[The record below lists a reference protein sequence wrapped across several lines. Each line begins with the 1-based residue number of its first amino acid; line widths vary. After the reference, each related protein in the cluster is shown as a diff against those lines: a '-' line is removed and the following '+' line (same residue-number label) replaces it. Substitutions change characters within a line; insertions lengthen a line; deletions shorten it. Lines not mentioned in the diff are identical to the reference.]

1 MTILKPFKQAT
12 MKLQGNVNASKAA
25 KGAIWQVLPIFDDLM
40 KGLEDARQRYL
51 PAESQN
57 TQEPSNRPTSP
68 ALSSLPTQAPARP
81 INTQRRRRAPVGKAS
96 TRATVAES
104 DIATPITT

>member
-1 MTILKPFKQAT
+1 

-51 PAESQN
+51 PAES
-57 TQEPSNRPTSP
+57 
-68 ALSSLPTQAPARP
+68 
-81 INTQRRRRAPVGKAS
+81 
-96 TRATVAES
+96 
-104 DIATPITT
+104 